1 MVEVVVVAVVAAV
14 AAPRHRVVFMTAH
27 QRPGMRLCVKR
38 SCSLPSEAVAVEPH
52 PLVPG
57 QGRLHLQLWRPPTQK
72 PLLKRRLGLPENGR
86 SDDMTGVVPVG
97 SHHHREFVLAPLAL
111 RTHGEKCRPVVCRLI
126 RT

>member
-1 MVEVVVVAVVAAV
+1 MVEVAVVGVVAAV

-57 QGRLHLQLWRPPTQK
+57 QGRLHLQL
-72 PLLKRRLGLPENGR
+72 
-86 SDDMTGVVPVG
+86 
-97 SHHHREFVLAPLAL
+97 
-111 RTHGEKCRPVVCRLI
+111 
-126 RT
+126 